1 MSIPA
6 IRNRLM
12 TQETHVGVIDLTAP
26 VPTDPYNLPGLDI
39 LETEID
45 LGEFT
50 SPLTQKIPPL
60 PSIKPSFDDLKRVSA
75 SGMSTITDLS
85 KFNDKA
91 LQEKIGN
98 MLPDTLGGNALK
110 GLSKACM
117 TRGMNGFDLGRPYDN
132 SVNCNGRNTRGRS
145 GGCANGNFSNILS
158 KLTNGAYNSQFSD
171 INQILRGL
179 VGLTKL
185 GMDMSLCGV
194 FTALGNKYAGVL
206 SKDMLGKAGA
216 SVLGF
221 AAGSKN
227 MKGVFDLASST
238 TGPVGAL
245 AGKLNQKGVKDI
257 FAIGTAPLG
266 VKEVDYKIHADAIT
280 ESVNVFDA
288 GWGASKVDGLPSA
301 RLLSDNNPLNTRV
314 FQSGSLAKTIS
325 AADVGQVKSNN
336 YDLLAMASK
345 SLGLGAG
352 KMKLLGGF

>member
-6 IRNRLM
+6 IRNKLM
-12 TQETHVGVIDLTAP
+12 TLETHVGVIDLTAP
-26 VPTDPYNLPGLDI
+26 VAPDPYNLPGLDV

-50 SPLTQKIPPL
+50 SPLTQTIPPL
-60 PSIKPSFDDLKRVSA
+60 PSIKPKFDDLKRVSL
-75 SGMSTITDLS
+75 SGMSSITDIS

-91 LQEKIGN
+91 LQARIDGLLPNGEAGN
-98 MLPDTLGGNALK
+98 MVK
-110 GLSKACM
+110 GLSRACL
-117 TRGMNGFDLGRPYDN
+117 TKGMNGFDLGRPYDN
-132 SVNCNGRNTRGRS
+132 SVNCGGRQSRGRS

-158 KLTNGAYNSQFSD
+158 KLTNGAYNSSFSD
-171 INQILRGL
+171 INSILRGL

-221 AAGSKN
+221 ASGTKN

-238 TGPVGAL
+238 TGSVGAI

-266 VKEVDYKIHADAIT
+266 VKEVNYRDHAEAIT
-280 ESVNVFDA
+280 ESVSVFDS
-288 GWGASKVDGLPSA
+288 GWGVSKLDGLPSA

-314 FQSGSLAKTIS
+314 FQSASLAKTVT
-325 AADVGQVKSNN
+325 AADVGIVKSNN
-336 YDLLAMASK
+336 YDLMAMASK

-352 KMKLLGGF
+352 KLKLFGG